1 MYFANTSEV
10 VAIIYLILNAR
21 FLIMILQ
28 LKPMDTYLIAIG
40 RKSMS
45 GDFRIKPKVPPS
57 FIRGLIGFP

>member
-1 MYFANTSEV
+1 
-10 VAIIYLILNAR
+10 
-21 FLIMILQ
+21 
-28 LKPMDTYLIAIG
+28 MDTYLIAIG